1 MPSKKSKK
9 NNYNTCFLFIFYSF
23 ISIPSHVPT
32 DALAYGSES
41 SHRYILQQGSE
52 SHIQHRDKNIL
63 HTFHLEVYNNGFGT
77 LVLLSQRV
85 LYRFDKVHPYPVSY
99 IQIHLIVSIHI
110 PNKNVIVNKIQSKLV
125 SHMVG
130 NYNGAAAYS
139 NACNIS
145 HKIHTYTFLQ
155 EFYTLTF

>member
-1 MPSKKSKK
+1 M
-9 NNYNTCFLFIFYSF
+9 FLFILYSF
-23 ISIPSHVPT
+23 ISILHYVPT
-32 DALAYGSES
+32 DAPSYDIPY

-52 SHIQHRDKNIL
+52 SHIQHRDKNTL

-110 PNKNVIVNKIQSKLV
+110 LHKNVIVNEIHRAIV

-130 NYNGAAAYS
+130 NYNGVAAHS
-139 NACNIS
+139 NACDIL
-145 HKIHTYTFLQ
+145 HKFHTYTILQ
-155 EFYTLTF
+155 VVYKLTF